1 MIEINQSIHLESL
14 ALGMALSLADGGKVV
29 SLMAGAAPMTDI
41 RLMLTS
47 EDYEEYLAT
56 LAELAEL
63 QAAAAPDPL
72 PEIFGK

>member
-14 ALGMALSLADGGKVV
+14 ALGMVLSLAKNPGYKID
-29 SLMAGAAPMTDI
+29 LNAPITDI